1 MLRCTPTPCYMHRCK
16 LLIRKQSE
24 YIEMMHSKKRFTN
37 SQEVV
42 KSFISTIPE
51 YCWCPRLRLKRIYLL
66 TSSSVVRML

>member
-37 SQEVV
+37 SQEVFNYTRILLV
-42 KSFISTIPE
+42 LSSQTKT
-51 YCWCPRLRLKRIYLL
+51 YLR
-66 TSSSVVRML
+66 TDFF